1 MTLLHSLRH
10 PQLIGVYT
18 ALVTPFTKSGKIDW
32 KSFDRLLDHQ
42 IDGEVSGV
50 VICGTT
56 GETPTLSEVEK
67 KQLIVRAKKRISK
80 SALHLIAG
88 TGGNSTKDSVAFSRW
103 ASDAGA
109 DALLVVTPY
118 YNKPTQ
124 AGMALHFHAIADK
137 VRVPIILYNVPG
149 RTGVSLQA
157 ATVAKLAEHPRI
169 VAIKEATGTL
179 ALGSDILS
187 ALEGETRI
195 NLLSGDDPVW
205 MPSLL
210 TGGCGVI
217 SVASNLIPRAMSGA
231 FQSFLSQDLSALS
244 EFQRRYYPLFRDI
257 FIESNPVPI
266 KTLLE
271 KEGLCSSTVRAP
283 LAPLSTPNRVALM
296 KTWKTC
302 AR

>member
-18 ALVTPFTKSGKIDW
+18 ALVTPFTQSGKIDW

-42 IDGEVSGV
+42 IEGEVSGV

-56 GETPTLSEVEK
+56 GETPTLSETEK

-80 SALHLIAG
+80 SPLQLIAG
-88 TGGNSTKDSVAFSRW
+88 TGGNSTADTVAFSRW
-103 ASDAGA
+103 ASDQGA

-124 AGMALHFHAIADK
+124 AGLALHFNAVAEK

-157 ATVAKLAEHPRI
+157 GTVAKLAEHPRI
-169 VAIKEATGTL
+169 VAIKEATGGL

-187 ALEGETRI
+187 AVSGKTRI

-205 MPSLL
+205 IPSLL

-231 FQSFLSQDLSALS
+231 FQSFLSQDLAALS

-266 KTLLE
+266 KALLE
-271 KEGLCSSTVRAP
+271 QQGLCAAKVRAP
-283 LAPLSTPNRVALM
+283 LVPLSTASRSTLL
-296 KTWKTC
+296 KTWRAC

>member
-42 IDGEVSGV
+42 IEGEVSGV

-56 GETPTLSEVEK
+56 GETPTLSDVEK
-67 KQLIVRAKKRISK
+67 KQLLTRAKKRISK
-80 SALHLIAG
+80 SPLHLIAG
-88 TGGNSTKDSVAFSRW
+88 TGGNSTADTVVFSRW
-103 ASDAGA
+103 AADSGA

-124 AGMALHFHAIADK
+124 AGLVAHFHAVAEK

-157 ATVAKLAEHPRI
+157 TTVAKLAEHPRI
-169 VAIKEATGTL
+169 VAIKEATGGL

-187 ALEGETRI
+187 AIGDTTRI

-205 MPSLL
+205 VPSLL
-210 TGGCGVI
+210 TGACGVI
-217 SVASNLIPRAMSGA
+217 SVASNLIPREMSAA
-231 FQSFLSQDLSALS
+231 FQSFLSQDLAELS
-244 EFQRRYYPLFRDI
+244 EFQRRYYPLFRDL

-266 KTLLE
+266 KALLE
-271 KEGLCSSTVRAP
+271 KEGLCTSTVRAP
-283 LAPLSTPNRVALM
+283 LAPLSNMSRASLL
-296 KTWKTC
+296 KTWKAC
-302 AR
+302 AQ